1 MKNKKGLV
9 INILSTILYA
19 AFTFIIVMH
28 HEIWADEAQV
38 WLLSKNLSLFRLF
51 RHLVEEGHP
60 SLFYLIMMPFA
71 KTGCSVIIMQV
82 FCWLCSIAAAFL
94 LLQFSPFSGFEKA
107 SIVLSSGFLYFFPV
121 IARSYSMIPVLV
133 FLAAILYKKQ
143 KEYPVF
149 YAVVLALIA
158 NTHIIMFAFSAILG
172 ACFVYN
178 NVLKEKVYE
187 KKYLISAGI
196 IGISLI
202 AVIIQL
208 AVTPFG
214 ASCAIKYNLDSI
226 LHNITN
232 TFTQFFGNPF
242 GFSSSVMLVIISI
255 LFLIIFIYIFKKS
268 KSLFTL
274 AVISIG
280 FQFFIYITS
289 YSLNIYPTKSFCA
302 FLILIFCLWQI
313 DRNKFAKIIICLFFL
328 LSVFQGFRY
337 TVLDLFNNYSSAK
350 ETAQFIRK
358 NLPADSVFIPLPEPY
373 AIAVMLYLP
382 DRKFWS
388 GTNTTYIKYMKW
400 SCNKNNSNGS
410 IVFDFKEVKAKH
422 IYFIISVPNPAIEE
436 LLKDKIEV
444 LYTSR
449 PSIAEG
455 EAFKIIEYI
464 QSNN

>member
-1 MKNKKGLV
+1 MMNKKTA
-9 INILSTILYA
+9 INIIILIIYA
-19 AFTFIIVMH
+19 LLTFFVVMH

-38 WLLSKNLSLFRLF
+38 WLLSKNLSLFGLF
-51 RHLVEEGHP
+51 KHLVQEGHP

-71 KTGCSVIIMQV
+71 KTGCSVIVMQV
-82 FCWLCSIAAAFL
+82 FCWLCSVVGVFL
-94 LLQFSPFSGFEKA
+94 LLQFSPFSKFEKA

-172 ACFVYN
+172 AYFICN
-178 NVLKEKVYE
+178 NVLKEKAYE

-196 IGISLI
+196 ISVGLI
-202 AVIIQL
+202 AVILQL
-208 AVTPFG
+208 AATPFG

-226 LHNITN
+226 LKNITD
-232 TFTQFFGNPF
+232 TFSQFFGNSF
-242 GFSSSVMLVIISI
+242 GFSSSVVLVIISM
-255 LFLIIFIYIFKKS
+255 LFLIIFVYIFKKS

-274 AVISIG
+274 AVLSIG

-313 DRNKFAKIIICLFFL
+313 DRNKSAKIIICMFFL
-328 LSVFQGFRY
+328 LSFFNGLRY

-350 ETAQFIRK
+350 ETAQFIRE
-358 NLPADSVFIPLPEPY
+358 NLPEDSVFIPLPEPY

-410 IVFDFKEVKAKH
+410 IVFDFKDVKAKH
-422 IYFIISVPNPAIEE
+422 IYFIISVPNPAIEA

>member
-1 MKNKKGLV
+1 MMNKKTA
-9 INILSTILYA
+9 INIIILIIYA
-19 AFTFIIVMH
+19 LLTFFVVMH

-38 WLLSKNLSLFRLF
+38 WLLSKNLSLFGLF
-51 RHLVEEGHP
+51 KHLVQEGHP

-71 KTGCSVIIMQV
+71 KTGCSVIMMQV
-82 FCWLCSIAAAFL
+82 FCWLCSVVGVFL
-94 LLQFSPFSGFEKA
+94 LLQFSPFSKFEKA

-172 ACFVYN
+172 AYFICN
-178 NVLKEKVYE
+178 NVLKEKAYE

-196 IGISLI
+196 ISVGLI
-202 AVIIQL
+202 AVILQL
-208 AVTPFG
+208 AATPFG

-226 LHNITN
+226 LKNITD
-232 TFTQFFGNPF
+232 TFSQFFGNSF
-242 GFSSSVMLVIISI
+242 GFSSSVVLVIISM
-255 LFLIIFIYIFKKS
+255 LFLIIFVYIFKKS

-274 AVISIG
+274 AVLSIG

-313 DRNKFAKIIICLFFL
+313 DRNKSAKIIICMFFL
-328 LSVFQGFRY
+328 LSF
-337 TVLDLFNNYSSAK
+337 FNGL
-350 ETAQFIRK
+350 R
-358 NLPADSVFIPLPEPY
+358 DSVFIPLPEPY

-410 IVFDFKEVKAKH
+410 IVFDFKDVKAKH
-422 IYFIISVPNPAIEE
+422 IYFIISVPNPAIEA